1 MVAAGPRIP
10 LPRSSP
16 RSRQMSN
23 FSRKNNR
30 MTQNREVFGDYYENP
45 TPNFDVIPLLFFI
58 FYLTVLG
65 HFLRLARSHIHPLL
79 TVSGVSGKPEPASLR
94 SQTMPL
100 TSQTNSVTLS
110 YITRAPAS
118 THGPPACSNTASR
131 SLNPTCLLALIPPD
145 HLLRFLDPPLT
156 CTVAPKPPSH

>member
-1 MVAAGPRIP
+1 MP
-10 LPRSSP
+10 LPRNSP
-16 RSRQMSN
+16 RQVSN

-45 TPNFDVIPLLFFI
+45 TPNFDVISLLSFI
-58 FYLTVLG
+58 FSFTVLG
-65 HFLRLARSHIHPLL
+65 HFLRLARSHIHPLF
-79 TVSGVSGKPEPASLR
+79 TVSGVTGKPAPASLR

-100 TSQTNSVTLS
+100 TSQTNSVTIS

-131 SLNPTCLLALIPPD
+131 SLTPMCSLALIPPD
-145 HLLRFLDPPLT
+145 HFLRFLDPPLT
-156 CTVAPKPPSH
+156 CAVSPKPPSH